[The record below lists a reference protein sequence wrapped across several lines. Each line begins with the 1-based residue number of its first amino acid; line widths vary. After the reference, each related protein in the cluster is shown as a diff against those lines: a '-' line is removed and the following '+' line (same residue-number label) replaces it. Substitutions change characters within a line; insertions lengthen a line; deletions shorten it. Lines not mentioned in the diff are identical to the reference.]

1 MPAPTTT
8 RRVLPVVA
16 VILVVAAVA
25 AVLLFQLGRR
35 TTGPDPVVTAST
47 TDSTLPSSLS
57 PAPVSPSTGSSVP
70 GLLQGPARAGE
81 GGRMS
86 GPVGL
91 PLRYQQ
97 DQTGAVQAATNY
109 LIWMTSL
116 RIMDKTAADAM
127 ADRAGADS
135 ATQADLVESLDQF
148 RSAFKGATEAA
159 TEPAR
164 GAYAVKAYDTS
175 RASIYV
181 WAPFRLNRPSEGVT
195 TTWGISEI
203 RVAWIDGD
211 WKLDGALVT
220 KVGSAAV
227 DPTDPEGNPSATEKL
242 SILTRVPADPGEI
255 TDSADQDWLE
265 YANAPR

>member
-8 RRVLPVVA
+8 RRIVPAVA
-16 VILVVAAVA
+16 VILVVAVVA
-25 AVLLFQLGRR
+25 AVALFQLGRR
-35 TTGPDPVVTAST
+35 TTAPDSAVTPST
-47 TDSTLPSSLS
+47 TESTLPSSS
-57 PAPVSPSTGSSVP
+57 PAPASPSTGSSVP

-109 LIWMTSL
+109 LMWMTSL
-116 RIMDKTAADAM
+116 RIMDNTAADAM
-127 ADRAGADS
+127 AERAAADA
-135 ATQADLVESLDQF
+135 ATRVALVESLDQF
-148 RSAFKGATEAA
+148 RSAFSGAIEAA

-164 GAYAVKAYDTS
+164 GAYAVKAYDNS

-181 WAPFRLNRPSEGVT
+181 WAPFRLARPGEGVT
-195 TTWGISEI
+195 TSWGISEI